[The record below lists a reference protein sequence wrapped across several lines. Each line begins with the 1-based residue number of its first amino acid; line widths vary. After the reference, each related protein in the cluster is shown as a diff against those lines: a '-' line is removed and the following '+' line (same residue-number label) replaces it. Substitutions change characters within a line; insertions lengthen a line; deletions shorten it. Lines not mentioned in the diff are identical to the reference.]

1 MSNRACANQRLL
13 EEIRRVYAESKKRYG
28 SPRIYKQLKAEGI
41 SCGRHRI
48 ARLMRQNAIVCS
60 RIKRYKCATKSRERR
75 LTVAA
80 NVLNRQF
87 QVPQPNQV
95 WASDITCF
103 WTGSGWL
110 HLAVVMDLFSRK
122 IIGWA
127 MGNRMIDE
135 LAISSL
141 SMALTD
147 RKPRQPFLHHSDQGT
162 QYTSDRFRSFLRQ
175 NRMLCSMSR
184 KGNCYDNAV
193 VESFFKSLKAEI
205 PEYRRFSTREEARK
219 NLFEYIEVFYNR
231 KRLHS
236 TLDYRSPVNYEKS
249 FNLT

>member
-1 MSNRACANQRLL
+1 MSKRSKANQNLL
-13 EEIRRVYAESKKRYG
+13 KEIQRVYVESRKRYG
-28 SPRIYKQLKAEGI
+28 SPRIYKQLRAEGVF
-41 SCGRHRI
+41 CGRHRV
-48 ARLMRQNAIVCS
+48 ARLMKQNGIVCS
-60 RIKRYKCATKSRERR
+60 RIKRYKCAAKSRQRQ
-75 LTVAA
+75 LAVAA

-87 QVPQPNQV
+87 RVPQPNQV

-135 LAISSL
+135 LSISSL
-141 SMALTD
+141 NMALLE
-147 RKPRQPFLHHSDQGT
+147 RRPRQSLLHHSDQGT
-162 QYTSDRFRSFLRQ
+162 QYTSDRFQFFLRA
-175 NRMLCSMSR
+175 NRLQCSMSR
-184 KGNCYDNAV
+184 KGDCYDNAV
-193 VESFFKSLKAEI
+193 VESFFKTLKAEI
-205 PEYRRFSTREEARK
+205 PWHRNFSTREAARK
-219 NLFEYIEVFYNR
+219 DLFEYIEVFYNR

-236 TLDYRSPVNYEKS
+236 ALDFKSPVNYEKI